1 MRNTLTVLLANM
13 GFVLQIS
20 GIFVLIPI
28 AASFLLNETDATMA
42 LFITAMTFLVLGFIT
57 NALCE
62 KKELTYKQSCTLV
75 VAVFITL
82 SIIGSIP
89 YLYVNYINVLNG
101 ETIIQHI
108 TDSIFESVSGF
119 TTTGFS
125 VIPDLSTL
133 PQSIIL
139 YRALTQFIGGIGVVL
154 VLLAFFYPEAKLREF
169 AKSMGLD
176 KNNHKIKKTFLF
188 VVSVYSAFTAIMIAV
203 GYGAGYHNLINLS
216 SLVFSAVSTG
226 GFSPVND
233 LTPLISQ
240 APLNFILPVCMVFGA
255 INLLILLNLFRKKFK
270 EFFDSENMA
279 FLILAVI
286 STGVLIACSA
296 FNVYDAGFHIIST
309 MSASGFS
316 YLPLASLDV
325 PAKLFLISIMFV
337 GGASFSTAGG
347 IKIFRLFLL
356 VKSVG
361 KSVDFTVNGKDKKM
375 RLFGREYNNSEVIQA
390 ATLVFLAGIL
400 VFISTFI
407 MTCYGFTPLD
417 ALFDSTSAIATA
429 GLSVGIVGPALAL
442 ELKWLVI
449 LLMLLG
455 RVEIMAFLVIFS
467 REKVQSRN
475 NHCSKKKELSET
487 ISIAFEE

>member
-1 MRNTLTVLLANM
+1 M
-13 GFVLQIS
+13 
-20 GIFVLIPI
+20 
-28 AASFLLNETDATMA
+28 ASFLLNETEATIA
-42 LFITAMTFLVLGFIT
+42 LFITAMTFLVLGFMT

-62 KKELTYKQSCTLV
+62 KKRINLQTIMHLNCCS
-75 VAVFITL
+75 FHNL
-82 SIIGSIP
+82 SVIGSIP
-89 YLYVNYINVLNG
+89 YLYINVSGG
-101 ETIIQHI
+101 ETLIQHI

-203 GYGAGYHNLINLS
+203 GYGAGYHDLINLS

-240 APLNFILPVCMVFGA
+240 APLNIILPVCMVFGA
-255 INLLILLNLFRKKFK
+255 INVIIFLNLFKKKFK

-279 FLILAVI
+279 FLILAAI
-286 STGVLIACSA
+286 SSGILIACSTY
-296 FNVYDAGFHIIST
+296 NIYDAGFHVIST

-316 YLPLASLDV
+316 YLPLSALGV

-347 IKIFRLFLL
+347 IKIFRLFLIT
-356 VKSVG
+356 KSVG
-361 KSVDFTVNGKDKKM
+361 KSVNFTATGKDRKM
-375 RLFGREYNNSEVIQA
+375 RLFGRDYNNSEVIQS
-390 ATLVFLAGIL
+390 ATLVFLAGII
-400 VFISTFI
+400 VFVSTFI
-407 MTCYGFTPLD
+407 MTCYGFAPLD
-417 ALFDSTSAIATA
+417 SLFDSTSAIATA
-429 GLSVGIVGPALAL
+429 GLSVGVVGPALAL

-449 LLMLLG
+449 LMMLLG
-455 RVEIMAFLVIFS
+455 RVEIMAFLVIFT
-467 REKVQSRN
+467 RGRVPVN
-475 NHCSKKKELSET
+475 NHCSRKKELAEEVSLV
-487 ISIAFEE
+487 FEE